1 MKQFISAF
9 VRTFALAG
17 ALLIISASQVKG
29 QDRSLPVYLDESK
42 PLEQRVED
50 ALSRMTLNEKIAIIH
65 AQSKFSSP
73 GVKRLGIPD
82 LWTDDGPH
90 GVRPDVLWDEWVQAG
105 QTNDSCVA
113 FPALTCLAAT
123 WNPSMARLYGESLGE
138 EALYRKK
145 SVILGPG
152 VNIFR
157 TPLGG
162 RNFEYMGEDPY
173 LASQMVVPYVQGL
186 QSKGVAACVKHY
198 ALNNDEEYRHQVNV
212 IVSDRALHEIYLPA
226 FKAAVQQGGAWSIMG
241 AYNLYRNQHN
251 CHNEILLNK
260 ILKHDWDFDGV
271 VISDWGGCHDT
282 EQAIT
287 NGLDLEFGTW
297 TDGLTMGK
305 TNAYDSYYLAE
316 AYKQLILEG
325 KYTTRELD
333 EKVRRVLRLHFRT
346 TMNRNKPYG
355 FLCSES
361 HYDAARKI
369 AEEGIVLLKNDA
381 TPNSGEGLLPLTPKK
396 LQQLH
401 AASPYRGNEGVS
413 ILVVGENAIKMMTV
427 GGGSSSLKVQREI
440 LPLDGI
446 NSKLPSPLGE
456 GQGVRL
462 DYARGYVG
470 DTIQS
475 FDGVSVG
482 RPLNDNRTPSQLT
495 AEAVEKA
502 KQADVVIFFG
512 GLNKAGYQDSEG
524 HDRKLYD
531 LPYGQYGLIKALLEV
546 NPRLVYVNISGNPVP
561 IPCLDKIPAVVQAWF
576 LGSEAGTAIASV
588 LFGDVNPSGKL
599 PYTWYASLGQ
609 CGAHATG
616 SYPGTWRSTEGDQQG
631 AIIDEEYKEGIF
643 VGYRWTDRLKK
654 EKPTFAFGHGL
665 SYTSF
670 EIGKAVANKKTLTA
684 AETISFTVKVKNT
697 GSRAGAEVVQLY
709 ISDLK
714 SSLPRPVKELK
725 TFQKVYLQPGESKDV
740 TLTIDKTALSFYDDR
755 VGEWVAEPGEF
766 KALIGNASDHI
777 STSVSFKLVK

>member
-1 MKQFISAF
+1 MKLF
-9 VRTFALAG
+9 VLTIVAGLACLSPLQ
-17 ALLIISASQVKG
+17 AQN
-29 QDRSLPVYLDESK
+29 LPIYLDESK

-212 IVSDRALHEIYLPA
+212 VVSDRALHEIYLPA
-226 FKAAVQQGGAWSIMG
+226 FKAAVQQGGVWSIMG
-241 AYNLYRNQHN
+241 AYNLYKNQHN
-251 CHNEILLNK
+251 CHNENLLNK
-260 ILKHDWDFDGV
+260 ILKQDWGFDGV

-369 AEEGIVLLKNDA
+369 AEEGIVLLKNR
-381 TPNSGEGLLPLTPKK
+381 PLPSSPEGEGLLPLTIEK

-401 AASPYRGNEGVS
+401 ASSPYRGNEGVS

-446 NSKLPSPLGE
+446 NSQLSTLNS
-456 GQGVRL
+456 QL
-462 DYARGYVG
+462 STDYARGYVG

-482 RPLNDNRTPSQLT
+482 RSLYDNRTAGLLVQ
-495 AEAVEKA
+495 EAVEKA

-531 LPYGQYGLIKALLEV
+531 LPYGQSGLIKALLDV

-561 IPCLDKIPAVVQAWF
+561 IPHLDKIPAVVQAWF

-616 SYPGTWRSTEGDQQG
+616 SYPGTWRNNSSPAGGGQEG
-631 AIIDEEYKEGIF
+631 AIIDEEYKEDIF

-654 EKPTFAFGHGL
+654 EKPMFAFGHGL

-684 AETISFTVKVKNT
+684 DETISFTVKVKNT

-740 TLTIDKTALSFYDDR
+740 TLTIDKSALSFYDDR
-755 VGEWVAEPGEF
+755 IGEWVAEPGDFE
-766 KALIGNASDHI
+766 ALIGTASDKI
-777 STSVSFKLVK
+777 ASTVKFSLAAR